1 MTALS
6 ANGAFAGEFGAA
18 LLDPDVPVPDGIGG
32 PDGAPAKKRYG
43 VYRNNVVVGLMEV
56 MRSAF
61 PSLLALMGAENFDKV
76 ARNFIAVSPPKS
88 PMMQHYGD
96 GFADFLA
103 GFRPLA
109 KSPFLA
115 DVARAERAFLRSW
128 HARDA
133 VAATINE
140 IAGMGEAALPELV
153 FEPHPAAILIT
164 SKWPVADLFDRR
176 NGDGDGEIDLGEAQC
191 LLFTRPELSVIVQS
205 LNAANAA
212 FAGALLDGERLG
224 DAAACGFDVDPEF
237 DFASGLQTIFSSGAV
252 RTTRPI
258 APHIP

>member
-1 MTALS
+1 MTGF
-6 ANGAFAGEFGAA
+6 NVGEPYTRSFGAA
-18 LLDPDVPVPDGIGG
+18 LLDPDIPVPDGVCSPGGG
-32 PDGAPAKKRYG
+32 PATKRYA
-43 VYRNNVVVGLMEV
+43 VYRNNVVVGLMEA

-61 PSLLALMGAENFDKV
+61 PSLLAVMGEAGFNRV

>member
-32 PDGAPAKKRYG
+32 PVGAPAKKRYG

-96 GFADFLA
+96 GFAEFLENFA
-103 GFRPLA
+103 PVA

-115 DVARAERAFLRSW
+115 DMARAERAFLSAW

-133 VAATINE
+133 DAASIHD
-140 IAGMGEAALPELV
+140 IAGVGESDLPDLV
-153 FEPHPAAILIT
+153 FEPHPAARLVE
-164 SKWPVADLFDRR
+164 SPWPVADLFNRR
-176 NGDGDGEIDLGEAQC
+176 NGDAEGEIDLGEAQA
-191 LLFTRPELSVIVQS
+191 LLFTRPQLSVLVHVLQ
-205 LNAANAA
+205 ADQAA
-212 FAGALLDGERLG
+212 FIRELLNGGKLGEAAGQ
-224 DAAACGFDVDPEF
+224 GFGTNPEF
-237 DFASGLQTIFSSGAV
+237 DFPLALQIAFSSGAV
-252 RTTRPI
+252 GAVPKVC
-258 APHIP
+258 